1 MKVKLH
7 SYSQPAGEIEGL
19 ETVQD
24 LIAHAARVRIQ

>member
-24 LIAHAARVRIQ
+24 LIAHAQE